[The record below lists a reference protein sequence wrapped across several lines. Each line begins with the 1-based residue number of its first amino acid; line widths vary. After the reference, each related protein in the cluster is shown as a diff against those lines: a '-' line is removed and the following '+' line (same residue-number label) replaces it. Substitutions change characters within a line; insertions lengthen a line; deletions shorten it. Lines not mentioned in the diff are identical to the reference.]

1 LSGRKSGDEGAVMI
15 GLAAAERMAARI
27 ASDPGG
33 FSDWRGSGI
42 VRDLS
47 ETGMPQKLDRSLIR
61 NLTVFQSMS
70 DEHLDAVLATATVR
84 PIPEAVPVF
93 EQGDPAREFF
103 ALLHGRLKVV
113 QTTPDGQQIVVRH
126 VSPGDVFGI
135 ARAMRRPDFP
145 ATAIAVVDSLALAWP
160 SSHWEAFIE
169 RSPML
174 AMNVLQTVGQRL
186 QDAHARIRELSTE
199 EVERRVAHALLRLV
213 QQAGKK
219 TDEGILIDF
228 PVTRQD
234 IAEMTGTT
242 LHTVSRVMTAWEAKG
257 LVASARRK
265 VVVKDAHRL
274 HVLAE
279 KAD

>member
-1 LSGRKSGDEGAVMI
+1 
-15 GLAAAERMAARI
+15 
-27 ASDPGG
+27 
-33 FSDWRGSGI
+33 
-42 VRDLS
+42 
-47 ETGMPQKLDRSLIR
+47 MPQKLDRSLIKH
-61 NLTVFQSMS
+61 LAIFQSMS
-70 DEHLDAVLATATVR
+70 DEDLDAVLATASVR
-84 PIPEAVPVF
+84 PLPEGAAAF
-93 EQGDPAREFF
+93 RQGEAASAFF

-113 QTTPDGQQIVVRH
+113 QTTVDGQQVVVRH
-126 VSPGDVFGI
+126 VGPGEIFGI

-145 ATAIAVVDSLALAWP
+145 ATAVAVVESLALAWP
-160 SSHWEAFIE
+160 SSQWEAFIA

-174 AMNVLQTVGQRL
+174 AMNALQTVGQRL
-186 QDAHARIRELSTE
+186 QDAHTRIRELSTE

-213 QQAGKK
+213 RQAGRK
-219 TDEGILIDF
+219 TEEGILIDF

-274 HVLAE
+274 QVLAE
-279 KAD
+279 RPT

>member
-1 LSGRKSGDEGAVMI
+1 
-15 GLAAAERMAARI
+15 MA
-27 ASDPGG
+27 
-33 FSDWRGSGI
+33 
-42 VRDLS
+42 
-47 ETGMPQKLDRSLIR
+47 QKLDRSLIK
-61 NLTVFQSMS
+61 NLAIFQSMS
-70 DEHLDAVLATATVR
+70 DEDLDVVLAMATVR
-84 PIPEAVPVF
+84 QLPEGAAAF
-93 EQGDPAREFF
+93 EQGETAMEFF

-113 QTTPDGQQIVVRH
+113 QTTPDGQQVVVRH
-126 VSPGDVFGI
+126 VSPGDIFGI

-145 ATAIAVVDSLALAWP
+145 ATAIAVVESLALAWP
-160 SSHWEAFIE
+160 SSQWEPFIA
-169 RSPML
+169 RSPVL
-174 AMNVLQTVGQRL
+174 AMNALQTVGQRL
-186 QDAHARIRELSTE
+186 QDAHTRIRELSTE

-242 LHTVSRVMTAWEAKG
+242 LHTVSRVMTAWEGRG
-257 LVASARRK
+257 LVASARKR

-279 KAD
+279 KPE